1 MKSIRK
7 IAVAMS
13 GGVDS
18 AVSALILKKRGNIQV
33 KNCYSSTPYKNF
45 VLFVFQSCFK
55 TNCIILT
62 NIIIFYGAIL

>member
-33 KNCYSSTPYKNF
+33 KIVIHLHLIKILYY
-45 VLFVFQSCFK
+45 LIIQSCFK
-55 TNCIILT
+55 TNCIILA
-62 NIIIFYGAIL
+62 NMIIC